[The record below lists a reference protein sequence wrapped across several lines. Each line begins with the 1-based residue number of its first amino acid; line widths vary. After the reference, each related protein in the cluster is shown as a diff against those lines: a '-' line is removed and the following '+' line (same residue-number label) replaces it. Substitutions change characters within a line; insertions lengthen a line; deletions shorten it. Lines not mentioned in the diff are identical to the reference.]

1 MQVVVLRVQNLRYLY
16 GGRLLSS
23 LCRLARKRY
32 PNDLDIAQDVVRRKA
47 ADAQLRRLVG
57 GALGPRYSHST
68 QVRSCGRR
76 RSLCVHGRSQ
86 VRYSPESR
94 DARPGLAENGAIR
107 ESGNS
112 SAKAA
117 SRER

>member
-23 LCRLARKRY
+23 LRRLARKRY

-86 VRYSPESR
+86 VR
-94 DARPGLAENGAIR
+94 LT
-107 ESGNS
+107 
-112 SAKAA
+112 
-117 SRER
+117 